1 MTPRKTKIAD
11 TANLP
16 SFRPFRLVKFFSFT
30 GLAVFL
36 IFTLALSWLIT
47 NHAKRVLLERSEA
60 YSLVVAEN
68 LGHQVFQQF
77 VVPTV
82 LRYGKIALRKPEQQE
97 ALNAVVHDAT
107 HGMRIQSVTIFDS
120 RKNIV
125 SFSTNKEL
133 IGRADLGGI
142 EYQRALERQSSSRL
156 NSRGNVLNLLP
167 GASPIS
173 SELHTYIPFV
183 QRKTFGDKPAPVMG
197 VIEVVQDL
205 SEDAEEIIRFQV
217 YVSAILLVIMSG
229 LFAVLRFIV
238 AKAERIIENRAE
250 ERRRLE
256 EQLHQSEK
264 LATLGKMVASV
275 SHEIKNPLGIVR
287 STAEILG
294 KRLKSVAPGNE
305 HLAAIIVEETGRLD
319 GIVREFLDFAR
330 PQVPKFAL
338 ASVNDVVAKVTQFIE
353 SDLESRR
360 ITLVQELDSALDPLA
375 IDREQLYRAFLNILL
390 NGRQAMP
397 EGGTLTVR
405 TRRQEGAPGGGV
417 IIEVA
422 DTGIGIPSDKLPRI
436 FTPFYTD
443 KNRGT
448 GLGLAIVQNIIEG
461 HGGRIEVESEEG
473 RGTLFRV
480 ILPRR

>member
-1 MTPRKTKIAD
+1 MTPKKTKIAD

-16 SFRPFRLVKFFSFT
+16 SSFRPFRLVKFFSFT
-30 GLAVFL
+30 GLVVFL
-36 IFTLALSWLIT
+36 LFTLALSWLIT
-47 NHAKRVLLERSEA
+47 NHAKRVLLERSEG

-97 ALNAVVHDAT
+97 RLDTVVRDAT
-107 HGMRIQSVTIFDS
+107 HGLRIQSVTIYDS
-120 RKNIV
+120 RKNII
-125 SFSTNKEL
+125 SFSTKKEL
-133 IGRADLGGI
+133 IGREGMGGI
-142 EYQRALERQSSSRL
+142 EYQRALERESSSRL
-156 NSRGNVLNLLP
+156 NSQGNLLSLLP
-167 GASPIS
+167 GAPPIS
-173 SELHTYIPFV
+173 SELHTFIPFI
-183 QRKTFGDKPAPVMG
+183 QRKVIGDKPPPVMG

-205 SEDAEEIIRFQV
+205 SEDVEAIIRFQA
-217 YVSAILLVIMSG
+217 YVSAILIVIMSG

-256 EQLHQSEK
+256 EQLHQNEK

-287 STAEILG
+287 STADILG
-294 KRLKSVAPGNE
+294 KRLRSVAPGNE

-330 PQVPKFAL
+330 PQVPRFAL
-338 ASVNDVVAKVTQFIE
+338 ASVNDVLEKVTNFIGA
-353 SDLESRR
+353 DLERHNV
-360 ITLVQELDSALDPLA
+360 TLVRELDSALDPLS
-375 IDREQLYRAFLNILL
+375 IDQEQLYRAFLNILM

-405 TRRQEGAPGGGV
+405 SKRQEGAQGGMV
-417 IIEVA
+417 VEVA
-422 DTGIGIPSDKLPRI
+422 DTGVGIAPDKLARI

-448 GLGLAIVQNIIEG
+448 GLGLAIVQNIVEG
-461 HGGRIEVESEEG
+461 HGGKVEVESEEG
-473 RGTLFRV
+473 KGTLFRV

>member
-11 TANLP
+11 TASLP

-30 GLAVFL
+30 GLVVFL
-36 IFTLALSWLIT
+36 LFTLALSWLIT

-97 ALNAVVHDAT
+97 ALDSVVRDAT

-120 RKNIV
+120 RKNII
-125 SFSTNKEL
+125 SFSTKKEL
-133 IGRADLGGI
+133 IGREGMGGI

-156 NSRGNVLNLLP
+156 NSRGNVFNLLP

-173 SELHTYIPFV
+173 SELHTYIPFI
-183 QRKTFGDKPAPVMG
+183 QRQATEDKAAPIMG

-205 SEDAEEIIRFQV
+205 SEDMEEIVRFQV
-217 YVSAILLVIMSG
+217 YVGVILIVIMSG

-256 EQLHQSEK
+256 EQLHQHEK

-294 KRLKSVAPGNE
+294 KRLRSIAPGNE

-319 GIVREFLDFAR
+319 GVVREFLDFAR

-338 ASVNDVVAKVTQFIE
+338 ASVNDVLAKVTGFIE
-353 SDLESRR
+353 SDLENHR
-360 ITLVQELDSALDPLA
+360 ITLVRELDSALDPLA
-375 IDREQLYRAFLNILL
+375 IDREQLYRAFLNILM

-405 TRRQEGAPGGGV
+405 SRPRAGESGGV
-417 IIEVA
+417 IVEVA
-422 DTGIGIPSDKLPRI
+422 DTGVGIAPDKLTRI

-443 KNRGT
+443 RNRGT

-461 HGGRIEVESEEG
+461 HGGKIEVESEEG

>member
-1 MTPRKTKIAD
+1 MTPKKTKI
-11 TANLP
+11 TEMANLP
-16 SFRPFRLVKFFSFT
+16 SVPPFRLVKFFSFT
-30 GLAVFL
+30 GLVVFL
-36 IFTLALSWLIT
+36 LCTLALSWLIT

-82 LRYGKIALRKPEQQE
+82 LRYGKIALRKPEQQQ
-97 ALNAVVHDAT
+97 ALDTVVRDAT
-107 HGMRIQSVTIFDS
+107 HGLRIHSVTIYDS
-120 RKNIV
+120 RKNVV
-125 SFSTNKEL
+125 SFSTKKEL
-133 IGRADLGGI
+133 IGRVDLGGI

-167 GASPIS
+167 GAPEIS
-173 SELHTYIPFV
+173 SELHTYIPFI
-183 QRKTFGDKPAPVMG
+183 QRKTIGNKPSPVMG

-217 YVSAILLVIMSG
+217 YVSAILMVTMSG
-229 LFAVLRFIV
+229 LFAALRFIV

-256 EQLHQSEK
+256 EQLHQNEK

-338 ASVNDVVAKVTQFIE
+338 ASVNDILEKVSHFIE
-353 SDLESRR
+353 SDLEGHR
-360 ITLVQELDSALDPLA
+360 ITLVQELDSSLDPLA
-375 IDREQLYRAFLNILL
+375 VDREQLYRAFLNILL

-405 TRRQEGAPGGGV
+405 SRRQEGSSGGV
-417 IIEVA
+417 VVEVA
-422 DTGIGIPSDKLPRI
+422 DTGVGIAPDRLSRI

-448 GLGLAIVQNIIEG
+448 GLGLAIVQNIVES
-461 HGGRIEVESEEG
+461 HGGTIEVESEEG
-473 RGTLFRV
+473 RGALFRV

>member
-1 MTPRKTKIAD
+1 MTPRKSKITDPAKP
-11 TANLP
+11 AP
-16 SFRPFRLVKFFSFT
+16 SKPFRLVKFFSFT
-30 GLAVFL
+30 GLVVFL
-36 IFTLALSWLIT
+36 VFTLALSWLIT
-47 NHAKRVLLERSEA
+47 NHAKKVLLDRSEA

-97 ALNAVVHDAT
+97 ALDKVVRDAT
-107 HGMRIQSVTIFDS
+107 HGLRIQSVTIFDS
-120 RKNIV
+120 RKNII
-125 SFSTNKEL
+125 SFSTHKEL
-133 IGRADLGGI
+133 IGRVDLGGI
-142 EYQRALERQSSSRL
+142 EYQRALERKSSSRL

-167 GASPIS
+167 GAPKIS

-183 QRKTFGDKPAPVMG
+183 QRQTFGNKPAPIMG

-205 SEDAEEIIRFQV
+205 SEDVEEIVRFQA

-238 AKAERIIENRAE
+238 GKAERIIENRAE

-256 EQLHQSEK
+256 EQLHQNEK

-305 HLAAIIVEETGRLD
+305 HLANIIVEEAGRLD

-330 PQVPKFAL
+330 PQVAKFAL
-338 ASVNDVVAKVTQFIE
+338 TSVNDVLEKVANFIE
-353 SDLESRR
+353 PDLAQRK
-360 ITLVQELDSALDPLA
+360 ITLALELDSTLDPLA
-375 IDREQLYRAFLNILL
+375 IDRELLYRAFLNILV

-405 TRRQEGAPGGGV
+405 SRRPDGGQGGMV
-417 IIEVA
+417 VEVV
-422 DTGIGIPSDKLPRI
+422 DTGIGIAPDKVGRI

-448 GLGLAIVQNIIEG
+448 GLGLAIVQNIIAS
-461 HGGRIEVESEEG
+461 HGGEIEVDSEEG
-473 RGTLFRV
+473 RGSLFRV
-480 ILPRR
+480 TLPNR